1 MPYDIDAVRAEFPAL
16 HVTDG
21 DDARP
26 RVYFDGPG
34 GTQVCRRAIDGIVAH
49 LTSGTANSGG
59 VFASGIATD
68 ALSAAAHAG
77 IADLLGG
84 DAGEIAFGLNMTSLT
99 LNVTRALGRRFFAND
114 EIVLS
119 RLDHDANVA
128 PWLLLA
134 RDKGLTVRW
143 LDFRPGDGRL
153 DVDTLANLLGPRTR
167 VVAVGLASNALGTVN
182 DIQRIAE
189 IVKARSKALLF
200 VDAVHAAPHLAI
212 DVATLG
218 ADLLVCSPY
227 KFFGPHAGVLWG
239 RAALLGEIEAYK
251 VRPAADHPV
260 AVRFETGTPS
270 FEAEAGTLGAVEH
283 LAWVGRTM
291 GTAAPAAS
299 ERRAALLAGM
309 AAIADYEAG
318 LAATLLDGLL
328 AAPKVKLY
336 GPPTLERRVPTFGFT
351 VAGHTPDA
359 VAAALAARGICAWS
373 GNFYAREAI
382 ARLGLEASG
391 GLVRVGL
398 VHYNTAG
405 EVAQLLTLL
414 GEL

>member
-1 MPYDIDAVRAEFPAL
+1 LPYDLNAVRAEFPAL
-16 HVTDG
+16 RVSDDG
-21 DDARP
+21 RP
-26 RVYFDGPG
+26 RIYFDGPG
-34 GTQVCRRAIDGIVAH
+34 GTQVCRRAIDGMVAH

-59 VFASGIATD
+59 AFASGIATD
-68 ALSAAAHAG
+68 ALSEAAHEAM
-77 IADLLGG
+77 ADLLGG
-84 DAGEIAFGLNMTSLT
+84 RADEIAFGLNMTSLT
-99 LNVTRALGRRFFAND
+99 LSVARALGRPFFAND

-143 LDFRPGDGRL
+143 LDFRPSDGRL
-153 DVDTLANLLGPRTR
+153 DVDSLPNLLGPRTR
-167 VVAVGLASNALGTVN
+167 IVAVGLASNALGTVN
-182 DIQRIAE
+182 DIHRIAE
-189 IVKARSKALLF
+189 IVRKRCKALLF

-251 VRPAADHPV
+251 VRPAAEQPA

-270 FEAEAGTLGAVEH
+270 FEAQAGTLGAIEH
-283 LAWVGRTM
+283 LAWVGTTM
-291 GTAAPAAS
+291 GQPS
-299 ERRAALLAGM
+299 GQDRRAALLAAM
-309 AAIADYEAG
+309 ATITGYEAG
-318 LAATLLDGLL
+318 LAAMLLEGLL
-328 AAPKVKLY
+328 KLPKVKLY
-336 GPPTLERRVPTFGFT
+336 GPATLEDRVPTFGFT

-382 ARLGLEASG
+382 IRLGLEASG

-398 VHYNTAG
+398 MHYNTVD
-405 EVAQLLTLL
+405 EVEQLLTVL

>member
-16 HVTDG
+16 HVTDDG
-21 DDARP
+21 RK
-26 RVYFDGPG
+26 RIYFDGPG
-34 GTQVCRRAIDGIVAH
+34 GTQVCQRAIDAMVDH

-59 VFASGIATD
+59 AFASGIATD
-68 ALSAAAHAG
+68 AMSRAAHEAM
-77 IADLLGG
+77 ADLLGG
-84 DAGEIAFGLNMTSLT
+84 HADEIAFGLNMTSLT
-99 LNVTRALGRRFFAND
+99 LAVARALGRRFFAND

-128 PWLLLA
+128 PWLLMA

-143 LDFRPGDGRL
+143 LDFRPSDGRL
-153 DVDTLANLLGPRTR
+153 DLDSLANLLGPRTR

-182 DIQRIAE
+182 DIHRVAE
-189 IVKARSKALLF
+189 IVRTRSKALLF

-251 VRPAADHPV
+251 VRPAAETPV

-270 FEAEAGTLGAVEH
+270 FEAQAGTIGAVEH
-283 LAWVGRTM
+283 LAWVGTTM
-291 GTAAPAAS
+291 GQPSATD
-299 ERRAALLAGM
+299 RRAALLAGM
-309 AAIADYEAG
+309 ATITGYEAG
-318 LAATLLDGLL
+318 LAATMLEGLL
-328 AAPKVKLY
+328 ASPKVKLY
-336 GPPTLERRVPTFGFT
+336 GPATLDGRVPTFGFT
-351 VAGHTPDA
+351 VDGQAPDA
-359 VAAALAARGICAWS
+359 VAATLAASGICAWS

-382 ARLGLEASG
+382 IRLGLEASG

-398 VHYNTAG
+398 MHYNTAD
-405 EVAQLLTLL
+405 EVGHLLAVL
-414 GEL
+414 GAR